1 MRHELIQVL
10 ISGVALGSVYLVM
23 SIGMTLVYGV
33 SRIFN
38 FAYGSFFMW
47 GAYFAWLLCVGFLR
61 LNYAMVFMIA
71 IPIMFLFG
79 LIIERVVIR
88 PLRRRADWEMIICF
102 STLGL
107 AIFLD
112 NTALVV
118 FGPHVKSLP
127 LLFEGSINVGGL
139 IISTHEIAM
148 LLVAISIV
156 IILGLFLRK
165 TRQGMAMRAVAQD
178 TAGAQIVGIPINRV
192 FGYTFAISAVLVGIS
207 GILLAPKYFMS
218 PLGGWE
224 ILVKAFVIVAFGG
237 LGSIKGTL
245 YGAFILGV
253 VEALVAWQFGVM
265 WVMVF
270 WFSVMLGVLTVRP
283 MGLFGTGA

>member
-10 ISGVALGSVYLVM
+10 ISGVALGSIYAVM

-88 PLRRRADWEMIICF
+88 PLRWRADWEMLICF

-127 LLFEGSINVGGL
+127 LLFEGSINLGGL

-156 IILGLFLRK
+156 IILGLFLTK

-178 TAGAQIVGIPINRV
+178 TAGAQIVGIPINGV
-192 FGYTFAISAVLVGIS
+192 FSYTFAISAVLVGIS